1 MHLCSAKIH
10 FNMKTTILLVVP
22 EISTSYGYV
31 TGAVIALFI
40 FAYLVYSLVKPEN
53 F

>member
-1 MHLCSAKIH
+1 MNAI
-10 FNMKTTILLVVP
+10 ILLVATKTIGMNP
-22 EISTSYGYV
+22 SAGYV

-40 FAYLVYSLVKPEN
+40 LGYLLFSLVKPDK